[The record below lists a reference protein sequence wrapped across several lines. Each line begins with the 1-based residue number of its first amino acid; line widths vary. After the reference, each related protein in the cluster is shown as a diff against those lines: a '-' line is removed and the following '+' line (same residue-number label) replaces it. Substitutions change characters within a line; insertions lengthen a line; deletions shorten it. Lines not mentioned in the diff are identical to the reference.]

1 MFSRTKRRL
10 GEITSPLLEDDE
22 RIEVMAHLITG
33 SVLDVIKHLPA
44 EFLGTL
50 GTVEFGVLTNRRF
63 WIFASDLEGRPT
75 SRLLFEVPRSGLVVT
90 GSGGFYTH
98 WVDLTAP
105 GLELQ
110 LRFPI
115 VAWRDGERLI
125 DALAGPT

>member
-1 MFSRTKRRL
+1 MLANTKRRL
-10 GEITSPLLEDDE
+10 TEITSPLLGHGE
-22 RIEVMAHLITG
+22 RIDVMAHLITG
-33 SVLDVIKHLPA
+33 SVLSVIKHLPA
-44 EFLGTL
+44 EILGTL
-50 GTVEFGVLTNRRF
+50 GTVEFAVLSDRRF

-75 SRLLFEVPRSGLVVT
+75 PRVLLEVPRSGFVVT

-115 VAWRDGERLI
+115 VAWRDGARLVN
-125 DALAGPT
+125 ALASAT

>member
-1 MFSRTKRRL
+1 MFARTQRRL
-10 GEITSPLLEDDE
+10 TEITSPLLEDGE

-50 GTVEFGVLTNRRF
+50 GTVEFGVLSNRRF
-63 WIFASDLEGRPT
+63 RIFASDQEGRPT
-75 SRLLFEVPRSGLVVT
+75 ARLLFEVPRSGLVVT

-98 WVDLTAP
+98 WVDLSAP

-115 VAWRDGERLI
+115 VTRRDGARLV
-125 DALAGPT
+125 DALAKPT